1 MDIPNILFEK
11 KYPHMNL
18 EDYDRVYDEATKSA
32 IEEIKR
38 DSKEMCRRVFERTVR
53 VTMPERVEGIGHFVD
68 MAKELAEFYEI
79 DTTVTE
85 YEDRIVATFVVDT
98 YNTFSGIKKIILF
111 SDDICFQQKEENIML
126 SVIFYTHATYSSGRK
141 ITPVNDLGFLER

>member
-1 MDIPNILFEK
+1 MCKRIIYEK

-18 EDYDRVYDEATKSA
+18 DDYDQIHDEATKSA
-32 IEEIKR
+32 VEEIKW
-38 DSKEMCRRVFERTVR
+38 DSKEICKRVFERTVR
-53 VTMPERVEGIGHFVD
+53 VMMPERVEGVRHFVD

-85 YEDRIVATFVVDT
+85 YEDRIVATFIVDT
-98 YNTFSGIKKIILF
+98 CYTFSGVKKIILF

-141 ITPVNDLGFLER
+141 ITPVNDLGFLE

>member
-1 MDIPNILFEK
+1 MAIPNILFEK
-11 KYPHMNL
+11 KYPNMNL
-18 EDYDRVYDEATKSA
+18 EDYDRVSA

-38 DSKEMCRRVFERTVR
+38 DSKEMCKRVFERTVR
-53 VTMPERVEGIGHFVD
+53 VMMPERVEGIGHFVD

-111 SDDICFQQKEENIML
+111 SDDICFQQNEENIML

-141 ITPVNDLGFLER
+141 ITSVNDLGFLE

>member
-1 MDIPNILFEK
+1 MAIPNILFEK
-11 KYPHMNL
+11 KYPRMNL
-18 EDYDRVYDEATKSA
+18 EDYDQIYDESTKSA

-38 DSKEMCRRVFERTVR
+38 DSKEVCKRVFESTVR
-53 VTMPERVEGIGHFVD
+53 VMMPERVEGIGHFVD

-98 YNTFSGIKKIILF
+98 CYTFSGVKKIILF
-111 SDDICFQQKEENIML
+111 SDDIGFQQNEDNITL
-126 SVIFYTHATYSSGRK
+126 SVIYYTHATYRSGRK
-141 ITPVNDLGFLER
+141 IAPVNDLGFLE